1 MTQTSETIVL
11 EGMPIGEAI
20 REYLQTVGKGNPYGF
35 YQIYRQFKK
44 TTSYQAV
51 WYYFWIL
58 QQLGL
63 IQSAG
68 YQPSKAR
75 FKKHMFSLTP
85 GKVDD
90 PAWFHPQSELYP
102 ITKLGS
108 KGYAALKKK
117 GLKPKGGRARK
128 YR

>member
-1 MTQTSETIVL
+1 MATETIVL

-20 REYLQTVGKGNPYGF
+20 REYLQTVKKGNPYGF

-44 TTSYQAV
+44 TTSYHAV

-58 QQLGL
+58 KQLGL

-68 YQPSKAR
+68 FQPSKTQ
-75 FKKHMFSLTP
+75 FKKHFFSITP
-85 GKVDD
+85 GKEDD
-90 PAWFHPQSELYP
+90 PAWYHPQSELYP
-102 ITKLGS
+102 NTKLGS
-108 KGYAALKKK
+108 KGYAALKKR
-117 GLKPKGGRARK
+117 GLKPKGGRSKK

>member
-1 MTQTSETIVL
+1 MSESIVL

-20 REYLQTVGKGNPYGF
+20 REYLQTLKKGNPYGF

-44 TTSYQAV
+44 TTSYHAV
-51 WYYFWIL
+51 WRYFWIL
-58 QQLGL
+58 KQLGL

-68 YQPSKAR
+68 FEPSKTQ
-75 FKKHMFSLTP
+75 FKKHLFSLVP
-85 GKVDD
+85 GRIDD
-90 PAWFHPQSELYP
+90 AAWFHPQAELYP

-108 KGYAALKKK
+108 KGYAALKKR
-117 GLKPKGGRARK
+117 GLKPKGGRAKK